1 MMSRSSAPQPKSA
14 LKLAALVMLSVAPS
28 LSGHSLNGQAAKA
41 HHPSGMFDQV
51 LAMHHAVVRG
61 DLQALHSP
69 AAWFAEHGSTR
80 SRAGETD
87 VLEESLK
94 LAAARAAAATD
105 VSRAGAAVA
114 DLVGACGSC
123 HETLQVTPRLPA
135 IARPGHT
142 SIVGH
147 MLRHEQAA
155 EQMLHGLVMPSDS
168 LWLQGT
174 TAFAETPLRAGDF
187 PVDFERGE
195 KMARVEADVHQLAQS
210 AFAAETLSSRARAYA
225 QLLGTCA
232 ACHQRHARP

>member
-14 LKLAALVMLSVAPS
+14 LKLAALVMLSVASS
-28 LSGHSLNGQAAKA
+28 LSGHSLNDQAAKG
-41 HHPSGMFDQV
+41 HHPPGMFDQV

-61 DLQALHSP
+61 DLRALRSP
-69 AAWFAEHGSTR
+69 AAWFAEHGLAR
-80 SRAGETD
+80 SRAGETE
-87 VLEESLK
+87 VPEESLK

-210 AFAAETLSSRARAYA
+210 ALAAETLSSRARAYA

>member
-1 MMSRSSAPQPKSA
+1 MMLQPSGLRLRWA
-14 LKLAALVMLSVAPS
+14 LKLAALVVLPAASS
-28 LSGHSLNGQAAKA
+28 LSGDSPDGQATKE
-41 HHPSGMFDQV
+41 HHPPGIFDQV

-61 DLQALHSP
+61 DLRALRSP

-123 HETLQVTPRLPA
+123 HETLQATPRLPA

-174 TAFAETPLRAGDF
+174 TAFAETPLKAGDF